1 MTARSR
7 TQLVLFDI
15 DGTLLLSGGAGKR
28 ALNRAFKE
36 SFGVD
41 DGFDSIPVAGRTDAL
56 ILRDALD
63 RSGVVATDSCRVGFF
78 TRYYEYLEQEIIY
91 PGRNKGLMP
100 GVSLLL
106 ERLVPL
112 PDVVTGL
119 LTGNF
124 ARAAKIKLQYF
135 GIWDYFVLGAY
146 GDDAPLRD
154 DLVPIAVSRAR
165 ANNFLIVSSADT
177 IVVGDTPLVELD
189 GFESFGDP
197 ILYEPKVRGDVF
209 EHGRAGVRLYAV
221 TRTSQHL
228 VQWHSC
234 HLAR

>member
-1 MTARSR
+1 MTSRSR

-56 ILRDALD
+56 IFRDALD
-63 RSGVVATDSCRVGFF
+63 RSGVVATDSCRIGFF
-78 TRYYEYLEQEIIY
+78 ARYYEYLEQEIIY

-100 GVSLLL
+100 GVSFLL

-177 IVVGDTPLVELD
+177 IVVGDTPLDVRCALAGGARSVAVCTGSYDESELREAGAD
-189 GFESFGDP
+189 S
-197 ILYEPKVRGDVF
+197 ILPD
-209 EHGRAGVRLYAV
+209 
-221 TRTSQHL
+221 
-228 VQWHSC
+228 
-234 HLAR
+234 LADSERFLKLILE